1 MIFLANQVFSLY
13 NSDADEI
20 LNPLL
25 KDRVKYLK
33 ETEGGRKEMCE
44 IMENRINEEKVD
56 MAKRAIASGKYSLE
70 TIADIVRLPL
80 AFVQE
85 LARAKTA

>member
-1 MIFLANQVFSLY
+1 MHDFFCV
-13 NSDADEI
+13 DADEI

-44 IMENRINEEKVD
+44 IMDNLMENRIKEEK
-56 MAKRAIASGKYSLE
+56 I
-70 TIADIVRLPL
+70 
-80 AFVQE
+80 E
-85 LARAKTA
+85 LTVLKQKKKQ

>member
-1 MIFLANQVFSLY
+1 MHDFFCV
-13 NSDADEI
+13 DADEI

-44 IMENRINEEKVD
+44 IMENRINEEKIE
-56 MAKRAIASGKYSLE
+56 MAKKEIAIGELTLAQIARAFQ
-70 TIADIVRLPL
+70 LPL
-80 AFVQE
+80 AFVEE
-85 LARAKTA
+85 LARPKFA